1 MAKDNE
7 IKAAQA
13 SAQELQKRLD
23 VATAELADASRLA
36 PAPAPAPQGD
46 ICALAASLEA
56 CVSSCSHEGARG
68 QAETMLP

>member
-1 MAKDNE
+1 MAKDHE

-36 PAPAPAPQGD
+36 PAPAPPPQGD
-46 ICALAASLEA
+46 IYALATSLEA
-56 CVSSCSHEGARG
+56 HVSSCSNKGTRG
-68 QAETMLP
+68 KAETMLP